1 MLEYIKKVFKEKKVI
16 VVSDNGIKT
25 KDITNFSRFVRL
37 SFYGWVLFSTIC
49 FFVNTRIQ
57 ISKSKKIDELKSLNA
72 SLSNNITQM
81 SYFLNDIKG
90 YLYTLNY
97 YDRFDK
103 IDLKKINDMDNNLL
117 KNNFLISINEY
128 NEILPI
134 LDDMERDVMNINT
147 LVNTRIEGINGLLKE
162 VSLDKEAE
170 NIYKVSYQTNGR
182 YRESDIIYKNSI
194 LVNKSGFSA
203 LKENISYLNFLE
215 SFLNMIPIYKPLDN
229 YYITSR
235 FGTRIDPFTKEA
247 KTHRGLD
254 FAGPFNSVVYAP
266 ADGIVEVVAVR
277 GGFGNSIE
285 INHGN
290 GIVTEYAHLNRSLVN
305 AGDAVKRGDKIA
317 IQGSSGR
324 STGQHLHWE
333 VKVNKQ
339 NVDPI
344 KFVRV
349 GEKVY

>member
-1 MLEYIKKVFKEKKVI
+1 MLGYIRRILKEKKVI

-25 KDITNFSRFVRL
+25 KNITNFSRFVRL
-37 SFYGWVLFSTIC
+37 LCYGWIVFTSISFL
-49 FFVNTRIQ
+49 VNTKIQ
-57 ISKSKKIDELKSLNA
+57 ASKSKKIDELKSLNA
-72 SLSNNITQM
+72 SLSNNITQLNH
-81 SYFLNDIKG
+81 FLSDLKG

-103 IDLKKINDMDNNLL
+103 IDLKKINKMDSDLL
-117 KNNFLISINEY
+117 KNNFLISIDEY
-128 NEILPI
+128 KEILPI
-134 LDDMERDVMNINT
+134 LDEMERDVMSINT
-147 LVNTRIEGINGLLKE
+147 LVNTRIEGINNLLKE
-162 VSLDKEAE
+162 VSLDEEAK
-170 NIYKVSYQTNGR
+170 NIYKVSYQTSNKH
-182 YRESDIIYKNSI
+182 RENDIIYKNSI

-203 LKENISYLNFLE
+203 LEENISYLSFLE
-215 SFLNMIPIYKPLDN
+215 SFLNLIPIYKPLDN
-229 YYITSR
+229 YYITST

-254 FAGPFNSVVYAP
+254 FAGPFNSVIYAP
-266 ADGIVEVVAVR
+266 ADGIVEIVAVR

-305 AGDAVKRGDKIA
+305 VGDAVKRGDKIA

-344 KFVRV
+344 KFVKV
-349 GEKVY
+349 GEKIY